1 MDKYH
6 LSKTE
11 REVMEKLWLQK
22 EKIKQTQLLELF
34 LADGKEWQ
42 RQTLNTLLA
51 RLEEKGYVKR
61 EHRLVWA
68 VYDQKDFEF
77 EIMQDALKNFYGGK
91 ISRFIETCVAK
102 KKISKKEFK
111 ELQRIVQE
119 NVTE

>member
-11 REVMEKLWLQK
+11 REVMEKLWAQT

-34 LADGKEWQ
+34 LADGKDWQ
-42 RQTLNTLLA
+42 RQTLNTILA
-51 RLEEKGYVKR
+51 RLEEKGYVRR

-68 VYDQKDFEF
+68 VYTQKDFEF
-77 EIMQDALKNFYGGK
+77 EIIQDLLKNFYGGK
-91 ISRFIETCVAK
+91 LSKFVETCAAK
-102 KKISKKEFK
+102 KKISKREFK

-119 NVTE
+119 NVKE